1 MVLRLRRT
9 EEKIKVESVLEHG
22 HRQEKGERKEMGERR
37 PLKQGRE
44 EIIKIYR
51 QHSASMLPHCGYGG
65 LNKGL
70 EHPRIL
76 VSTRHGE
83 GVGILSP
90 QRRLRDNYNDKCRG
104 TERQWEDLKD
114 PTSRA
119 DR

>member
-1 MVLRLRRT
+1 MGIG
-9 EEKIKVESVLEHG
+9 K
-22 HRQEKGERKEMGERR
+22 RKERGKKWERR

-90 QRRLRDNYNDKCRG
+90 QRRLRDNYNGKCRG